1 MNLRKWSK
9 NHTIG
14 LLAGILSP
22 IVFTPLIILLYDVSD
37 SPVLWNLYVIK
48 AKIISL
54 ACIPN
59 LAWFHLALKR
69 KNYDFAMGI
78 ILATFVY
85 LFVIIY
91 YKYIVI

>member
-1 MNLRKWSK
+1 MNLRNWSK
-9 NHTIG
+9 YHTIG
-14 LLAGILSP
+14 LLVGL
-22 IVFTPLIILLYDVSD
+22 VFPRTIYRIIELLD
-37 SPVLWNLYVIK
+37 PVLDLHLYFYLYTVK

-59 LAWFHLALKR
+59 LVWFHIYLKR

-91 YKYIVI
+91 YKFLI